1 MRRMAQNWGPR
12 ITAIP
17 IICTDRMIDLG
28 VYQRNVN
35 GATFEDFLDEKLCP
49 NLLPFNGINLRS
61 VVIIGAI
68 ESLATLGF
76 LNCKIIVST
85 LVQILY

>member
-1 MRRMAQNWGPR
+1 MAQNWGPR

-17 IICTDRMIDLG
+17 IICTEGMIDLG
-28 VYQRNVN
+28 VFQGNVN

-49 NLLPFNGINLRS
+49 NLLPFNGINPRS
-61 VVIIGAI
+61 VVIMGTI
-68 ESLATLGF
+68 ESLAALG
-76 LNCKIIVST
+76 LLSNCKIIVST